1 MISRHAVA
9 VMCTIEFSRV
19 TSAHVMASTVSHCV
33 TSIHCKI
40 QEPMYQDGMPLL
52 GCRCVHPAIRSRA
65 ASFLHSQ
72 TNTPAKGCEW
82 IMRHSPRYVQPPVSS
97 QLTECPEEKH
107 QLHVKSKQTSVQGSR
122 RVGMEVGW
130 GGIASGLAKL
140 CGPKGGGKGGRG
152 GVSSAVWYE
161 EGRGGEVC
169 GVLSGSVTEAEGR
182 GMARGGGGGGAS
194 MNGMQSSCAVRM
206 GRSVKVLGTN
216 ALVC

>member
-1 MISRHAVA
+1 M
-9 VMCTIEFSRV
+9 
-19 TSAHVMASTVSHCV
+19 
-33 TSIHCKI
+33 
-40 QEPMYQDGMPLL
+40 G
-52 GCRCVHPAIRSRA
+52 
-65 ASFLHSQ
+65 
-72 TNTPAKGCEW
+72 
-82 IMRHSPRYVQPPVSS
+82 HSPRCVQPPVSS

-122 RVGMEVGW
+122 RGGREVGW